1 MTVVLALM
9 AYAVAVAVLTPRWLR
24 RSAWTRG
31 TPRLGILAWQASVG
45 AVLGSL
51 VLLAVAAAL
60 PVGQVSFD
68 VGHLL
73 HACSAVL
80 RSRYRF
86 GDAPRSAV
94 VAGAVAAAVTVLL
107 ARAFVLRA
115 VALVGQRSRQR
126 CMIDVLACDLTEDGA
141 RVVEHH
147 VPLAYCIPGR
157 GGRIVLTS
165 AAVNALDAEQLEAV
179 IAHERAHLQG
189 TPRPRAF
196 RRRGRQGG
204 LPVGV
209 VLPHGRAADRRAC
222 RDARRRPGRPPG
234 RGAAAGFRAGGHGFQ
249 GRAARRARS
258 QLEDDAGTGHAPGAG
273 PLQPRAVASGVGA
286 DCLRWAAAGP
296 VGHRRPSRLGR
307 QGRLL
312 SGATALRHAA
322 GDGSKGSGR
331 LGLSPS
337 GQAPASAT
345 SINAPEVAGPLLPV
359 GR

>member
-189 TPRPRAF
+189 RHD
-196 RRRGRQGG
+196 
-204 LPVGV
+204 L
-209 VLPHGRAADRRAC
+209 VLFADEVARAAFPWVSFFRT
-222 RDARRRPGRPPG
+222 
-234 RGAAAGFRAGGHGFQ
+234 AGQQTAGLVEMLADD
-249 GRAARRARS
+249 RAAR
-258 QLEDDAGTGHAPGAG
+258 Q
-273 PLQPRAVASGVGA
+273 VGA
-286 DCLRWAAAGP
+286 LPLASALVDMGSRAAPRGALGVSSRMTQERVMRLVRDPYSPGPWRQASVLIASAGLLLAPWVIAVLPAWAARDGFCP
-296 VGHRRPSRLGR
+296 VPRL
-307 QGRLL
+307 
-312 SGATALRHAA
+312 
-322 GDGSKGSGR
+322 
-331 LGLSPS
+331 
-337 GQAPASAT
+337 
-345 SINAPEVAGPLLPV
+345 
-359 GR
+359 